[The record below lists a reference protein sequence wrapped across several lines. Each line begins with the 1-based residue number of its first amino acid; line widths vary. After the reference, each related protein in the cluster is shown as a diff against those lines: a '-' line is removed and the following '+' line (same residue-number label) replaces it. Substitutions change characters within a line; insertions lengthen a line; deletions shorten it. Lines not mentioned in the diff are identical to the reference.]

1 MKIYATLFVVFSLA
15 VVLISCGSKT
25 TTTTT
30 TTGNKTTTTTTTT
43 SSSGKSDSTTG
54 SEFSVNEVF
63 YKSVNNC
70 KKTDSNCSYIELTVT
85 KLMQGPAKD
94 KINTAILDSVI
105 KFSYT
110 GDSLTAFNMNAV
122 LDTFVAGYNAN
133 KADMTSRGYG
143 ADVIP
148 WALETNASIPY
159 YNPAIVSYQIYSYS
173 FLGGAH
179 PSTNN
184 WYYNFDW
191 NTGNAL
197 KITDVL
203 KPGFEKKLNELIVAD
218 FRKQKNLKPNEPLN
232 SILFNNT
239 LTYTNNF
246 AIQQGKLVFMY
257 NPYDIAAYVYGP
269 TVIEIP
275 VGSISEYLVNP
286 AMFQY
291 Q

>member
-1 MKIYATLFVVFSLA
+1 MKIYTRFFIVFSLA

-30 TTGNKTTTTTTTT
+30 TTGNQTTTTTTTT
-43 SSSGKSDSTTG
+43 SSAGKTDTTH
-54 SEFSVNEVF
+54 SEFALSEVF
-63 YKSVNNC
+63 YKSVNGC
-70 KKTDSNCSYIELTVT
+70 QKTDSNCSYIEVIVS

-94 KINTAILDSVI
+94 KINKAILDSAI

-110 GDSLTAFNMNAV
+110 GDSLTSFNMNAV

-148 WALETNASIPY
+148 WNLETNASIPY
-159 YNPAIVSYQIYSYS
+159 YNPTIVSYQIYSYS

-191 NTGNAL
+191 QTGNAL

-203 KPGFEKKLNELIVAD
+203 KPGFETKLNELIVAD

-246 AIQQGKLVFMY
+246 AIQQGKLVFVY

-275 VGSISEYLVNP
+275 VSQISEYLVNP

>member
-1 MKIYATLFVVFSLA
+1 MKIYTKFFIVIALA
-15 VVLISCGSKT
+15 VVFISCGSKT

-30 TTGNKTTTTTTTT
+30 TTDNKTTTTTSSTGKKDTTN
-43 SSSGKSDSTTG
+43 
-54 SEFSVNEVF
+54 SEFSVTETF
-63 YKSVNNC
+63 YKSVTGC
-70 KKTDSNCSYIELTVT
+70 KKTDSNCSYIEIMVT

-94 KINTAILDSVI
+94 KINKAVLDSVM

-110 GDSLTAFNMNAV
+110 GDSLTSFNMNAV
-122 LDTFVAGYNAN
+122 LDTFVAGFNAN

-159 YNPAIVSYQIYSYS
+159 SNPVIVSYQIYSYS

-191 NTGNAL
+191 NTGNVL
-197 KITDVL
+197 KITDIL

-218 FRKQKNLKPNEPLN
+218 FRKQKNMKPNEPLN

-246 AIQQGKLVFMY
+246 AIQQGKLVFVY

-275 VGSISEYLVNP
+275 VGEIIDYVVNP